1 MDSLPGPSVHS
12 IEALVATVQE
22 SQRMLAQ
29 YKGNYQKYKQKFVN
43 YDDGQVTER
52 VVNQVFHHDAP
63 KNGVQNNRKER
74 ILIYPGGMKPNGIT
88 TSILNLLENVD
99 YDRYDIT
106 VYLGF
111 NRNKDV
117 IDNLYSLNDNV
128 RVILRKGPL
137 LANTSEY
144 YRNLLVRNRGIKSK
158 IEEKFIRMLCI
169 NANLEKCLVTQRLM
183 SLWISVAMRCFGLK
197 SC

>member
-1 MDSLPGPSVHS
+1 RGFYLPVDSLPGPSVHS
-12 IEALVATVQE
+12 IEALVATVQV
-22 SQRMLAQ
+22 SQRMQSQ

-99 YDRYDIT
+99 YDRYDIK
-106 VYLGF
+106 VFLGF
-111 NRNKDV
+111 IRNKVV
-117 IDNLYSLNDNV
+117 IDNIYSV
-128 RVILRKGPL
+128 HTKYMV
-137 LANTSEY
+137 
-144 YRNLLVRNRGIKSK
+144 
-158 IEEKFIRMLCI
+158 
-169 NANLEKCLVTQRLM
+169 
-183 SLWISVAMRCFGLK
+183 
-197 SC
+197 

>member
-63 KNGVQNNRKER
+63 KMAFK
-74 ILIYPGGMKPNGIT
+74 T
-88 TSILNLLENVD
+88 TE
-99 YDRYDIT
+99 
-106 VYLGF
+106 
-111 NRNKDV
+111 
-117 IDNLYSLNDNV
+117 
-128 RVILRKGPL
+128 
-137 LANTSEY
+137 
-144 YRNLLVRNRGIKSK
+144 KSV
-158 IEEKFIRMLCI
+158 F
-169 NANLEKCLVTQRLM
+169 
-183 SLWISVAMRCFGLK
+183 
-197 SC
+197 